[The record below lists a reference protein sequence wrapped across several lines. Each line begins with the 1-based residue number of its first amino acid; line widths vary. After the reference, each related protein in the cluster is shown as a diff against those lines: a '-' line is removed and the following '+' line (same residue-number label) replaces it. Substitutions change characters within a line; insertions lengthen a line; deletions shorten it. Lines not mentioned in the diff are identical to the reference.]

1 MEFLQKRA
9 QIIVL
14 STIALMVLLIA
25 SPFYDTTNTPKYSIL
40 FIAAALGLSCLLN
53 PKFGALEIK
62 NWKSTLAPT
71 IFIVVMLLLTLA
83 TDQKYI
89 AFFGKYG
96 RNNGW
101 IQYLCFI
108 ILFLLTAFS
117 FNALTVAKLL
127 NLLIILGVITS
138 TYGFLQYHGIDFMNY
153 ADTGLPVIATL
164 GNSNFASAFI
174 GLTVIALVWKI
185 SEIADLKFKVLYFGV
200 LAFELFVT
208 YISKSSQGIF
218 IALLGIFLY
227 LGLKYF
233 TSNKKI
239 TITYFTSYISV
250 LILGLIGLL
259 QIGPL
264 TKFVYQAST
273 SYRGDYY
280 RAAWQMFNSDKFTGI
295 GIDRYGD
302 NYRIFR
308 DAEAAFRLGPSSVAY
323 YAHNTFLQF
332 LATGGIFLL
341 LAYVFVIAMVLLA
354 ATKGIKKF
362 TGKDRSI
369 FAALFSIWVAYQ
381 GQALVSID
389 QVSIAT
395 LGWVLSGAIIALGF
409 NSELIAAR
417 GQRQN
422 TYINKRHNSFRIST
436 MIPSL
441 LAIVALILS
450 LSWLAPV
457 WKAEYNIKMAS
468 KLKGNL
474 TDPGYVEK
482 KKQYALN
489 AVNAKPSE
497 INYRIL
503 AADVLVEVNELELAR
518 QQLQIA
524 LDSDTKSYD
533 SIIYT
538 AQVYERAGV
547 YDSAIK
553 LRIAAS
559 KFDKYDTNNWLKLGN
574 DLATVG
580 DFESIKKMISL
591 LVPIENKSNIVSE
604 LTKLLPKS

>member
-1 MEFLQKRA
+1 MRLLQERA

-14 STIALMVLLIA
+14 STIALMVLIVA
-25 SPFYDTTNTPKYSIL
+25 PPFYDTTNIPKYSVL

-53 PKFGALEIK
+53 PKFGALKIK

-89 AFFGKYG
+89 AFFGRYG

-101 IQYLCFI
+101 VQYLCFV
-108 ILFLLTAFS
+108 ILFLITAFS
-117 FNALTVAKLL
+117 FNALSVAKLL

-138 TYGFLQYHGIDFMNY
+138 TYGLLQYHGIDFINY

-164 GNSNFASAFI
+164 GNSNFASTFI
-174 GLTVIALVWKI
+174 GLTATALVWKI
-185 SEIADLKFKVLYFGV
+185 SEIFDLKFKVLYFGV
-200 LAFELFVT
+200 LVFALYVS

-218 IALLGIFLY
+218 VAILGIFLY

-341 LAYVFVIAMVLLA
+341 LAYVFVIIMVLLA

-369 FAALFSIWVAYQ
+369 FTALFSMWVAYQ
-381 GQALVSID
+381 GQTLVSID

-395 LGWVLSGAIIALGF
+395 LGWLLSGAIIALGF
-409 NSELIAAR
+409 NSELITAR
-417 GQRQN
+417 DQRKN
-422 TYINKRHNSFRIST
+422 TYINKRHNTFKISI
-436 MIPSL
+436 MVPSL
-441 LAIVALILS
+441 IAIIALILS
-450 LSWLAPV
+450 LSWLTPV
-457 WKAEYNIKMAS
+457 WQAEYNIKMGS
-468 KLKGNL
+468 KLKGDL
-474 TDPGYVEK
+474 SDPGYVEK

-489 AVNAKPSE
+489 AVNSKPSE

-518 QQLQIA
+518 QQLKIA
-524 LDSDTKSYD
+524 LDLDTKSYD

-538 AQVYERAGV
+538 AQVYERAEV

-553 LRIAAS
+553 LRIVAS

-574 DLATVG
+574 NLAIVG
-580 DFESIKKMISL
+580 DFQSIEKMISL
-591 LVPIENKSNIVSE
+591 LVPIENKTNIVNE
-604 LTKLLPKS
+604 LKKLLPKS

>member
-9 QIIVL
+9 HFIVL
-14 STIALMVLLIA
+14 STIALVVLLIA
-25 SPFYDTTNTPKYSIL
+25 SPFYDTTNTPKYSVL
-40 FIAAALGLSCLLN
+40 YIAAALGLSCLLN
-53 PKFGALEIK
+53 PQFGALEIK

-71 IFIVVMLLLTLA
+71 IFIIVMLLLTLA

-89 AFFGKYG
+89 AFFGRYG

-101 IQYLCFI
+101 IQYLCFT

-117 FNALTVAKLL
+117 FSALTVTKLL
-127 NLLIILGVITS
+127 NLLIFLGVVTS
-138 TYGFLQYHGIDFMNY
+138 TYGFLQYHGIDFINY
-153 ADTGLPVIATL
+153 ADTKLPVIATL

-174 GLTVIALVWKI
+174 GLTAIALVWKI
-185 SEIADLKFKVLYFGV
+185 SEITDLKFKVLYFGV
-200 LAFELFVT
+200 LVFELFVT
-208 YISKSSQGIF
+208 YLSESSQGMF
-218 IALLGIFLY
+218 IALIGIFLY

-233 TSNKKI
+233 TSNRKI

-264 TKFVYQAST
+264 TKFVYQVST

-280 RAAWQMFNSDKFTGI
+280 RAAWQMFNSEKITGV

-308 DAEAAFRLGPSSVAY
+308 DVEAAFRLGPSSVSN

-341 LAYVFVIAMVLLA
+341 LAYIFVIAMVLLA

-409 NSELIAAR
+409 NNELIAAR
-417 GQRQN
+417 GQRHN
-422 TYINKRHNSFRIST
+422 TYINKRHNTFKIST
-436 MIPSL
+436 MIPGF
-441 LAIVALILS
+441 LAIISLILS
-450 LSWLAPV
+450 LSSLIYT
-457 WKAEYNIKMAS
+457 WKAEYNIKIAN
-468 KLKGNL
+468 KLKGSL
-474 TDPGYVEK
+474 TDPGYIK
-482 KKQYALN
+482 AKKQYALN

-503 AADVLVEVNELELAR
+503 AAGALVEINELELAR
-518 QQLQIA
+518 LQLKIA
-524 LDSDTKSYD
+524 LDLDAKSYD
-533 SIIYT
+533 SIVYAAQIYE
-538 AQVYERAGV
+538 QAGV
-547 YDSAIK
+547 YIPAIK
-553 LRIAAS
+553 LRIVAS
-559 KFDKYDTNNWLKLGN
+559 KLDKYDTNNWFKLGN
-574 DLATVG
+574 NLATVS
-580 DFESIKKMISL
+580 DFESIKKIISL
-591 LVPIENKSNIVSE
+591 LAPLENKSNIVSE